1 VIAFASSL
9 DQIGPFGRDVRDA
22 ATLLR
27 IIAGQDP
34 LDSTTQPGEVP
45 DYLAG
50 LTVDLQGLKVGVPH
64 EYWVGGMEPG
74 VEQTVRAAIQTLA
87 DLGATI
93 IEISLPATEHALD
106 AYYIIAPAEA
116 SANLARYDGVKY
128 GWRAGGAGQD
138 LSHID
143 VVAET
148 RGRGFGAEVIRRI
161 MLGTYA
167 LSSGYYEAYY
177 KKAQQVRT
185 LVARDF
191 EAAFAQVDVIAAPTS
206 PTVAF
211 PLGAKTEDP
220 MAMYLM
226 DVYTIPAN
234 LAGICGVSVP
244 CGFSEGL
251 PVGLQLLGPALG
263 EATLL
268 RAAYAYEQATPWHTR
283 RPELGG

>member
-1 VIAFASSL
+1 
-9 DQIGPFGRDVRDA
+9 
-22 ATLLR
+22 
-27 IIAGQDP
+27 
-34 LDSTTQPGEVP
+34 
-45 DYLAG
+45 
-50 LTVDLQGLKVGVPH
+50 
-64 EYWVGGMEPG
+64 MEPG

-87 DLGATI
+87 ELGATI
-93 IEISLPATEHALD
+93 VEISLPATAHALD

-128 GWRAGGAGQD
+128 GWRAGGADQD
-138 LSHID
+138 LGHID

-148 RGRGFGAEVIRRI
+148 RGRGFGAEVVRRI

-191 EAAFAQVDVIAAPTS
+191 EAAFAQVDLIAAPTS

-220 MAMYLM
+220 LAMYLM

-263 EATLL
+263 EATIL

-283 RPELGG
+283 RPALGG